1 MDRVNHSLLKKIP
14 LRGLWRLTA
23 ASLFA
28 VATTAAAASNQAIL
42 EGERFHPVQGKNGMV
57 ATSHTLALEV
67 ALKVLKD
74 GGNAIDAAVTAGFAL
89 AVTQPRSGN
98 IGGGGF
104 LVYSPGNGDAPEA
117 IDYRETAPAAATETM
132 FQDQDGNVVS
142 ERSRFSHKAAGVP
155 GTVAGLALAL
165 ERHGTLALKE
175 ALAPAIRLARDGF
188 VVPHRFTEGLE
199 QARDRLQRWP

>member
-57 ATSHTLALEV
+57 ATSHTLASEV
-67 ALKVLKD
+67 ALQVLKND
-74 GGNAIDAAVTAGFAL
+74 GNAIDAAVTAGFAL

-98 IGGGGF
+98 IGGG
-104 LVYSPGNGDAPEA
+104 
-117 IDYRETAPAAATETM
+117 
-132 FQDQDGNVVS
+132 
-142 ERSRFSHKAAGVP
+142 
-155 GTVAGLALAL
+155 
-165 ERHGTLALKE
+165 
-175 ALAPAIRLARDGF
+175 
-188 VVPHRFTEGLE
+188 
-199 QARDRLQRWP
+199 